1 MNKTRAWLLAT
12 RPRTLTA
19 TATPVLVGAAL
30 TWHHAGAVDPFLVL
44 CAVLC
49 TLSLQIATNLVN
61 DVSDFQKGTD
71 TAERLG
77 PRRATAQGW
86 LSPAAVWTG
95 AVVALALAVVTGFP
109 LIQAGGWPLVL
120 LGAASLVAAVA
131 YTAGPFPLAYL
142 GLGELFVLVFFGWVA
157 VGGFVYALT
166 LRWDVPGQWLAATQI
181 GALSVVM
188 IAINNLRD
196 MEGDRQSGKHTL
208 AARYGRGFMLALLAA
223 ALFGPYVL
231 GGLWLQLAPAAAM
244 LPVLALPLAG
254 KLFHNLCHTPPSA
267 AMNALL
273 GKASLHLLLFGFLLA
288 VGLLW
293 R

>member
-1 MNKTRAWLLAT
+1 MNKLQAWLLAT

-30 TWHHAGAVDPFLVL
+30 TWHHAGAVDLTLVL

-86 LSPAAVWTG
+86 LSPASVWAG
-95 AVVALALAVVTGFP
+95 AIVALLVAVVAGWP
-109 LIQAGGWPLVL
+109 LIQAGGWPLAL
-120 LGAASLVAAVA
+120 LGLASLIAAVA

-142 GLGELFVLVFFGWVA
+142 GLGELFVLIFFGWVA
-157 VGGFVYALT
+157 VGGFVFALT
-166 LRWDVPGQWLAATQI
+166 LRWDVPGQWLAATQV

-188 IAINNLRD
+188 IAVNNLRD
-196 MEGDRQSGKHTL
+196 MDGDRRSGKRTL
-208 AARYGRGFMLALLAA
+208 AARYGRSLMLVLIAA
-223 ALFGPYVL
+223 ATFGPYVL
-231 GGLWLQLAPAAAM
+231 GGFWLQLAPAAAM
-244 LPVLALPLAG
+244 LPVLALPVG
-254 KLFHNLCHTPPSA
+254 VKFFHALCRTPASP

-273 GKASLHLLLFGFLLA
+273 GKASLHLLLFGVLLS
-288 VGLLW
+288 VGLAW
-293 R
+293 P